1 MPIDTRQV
9 VCPHCYGVNRV
20 PADRLG
26 DGARCGKCRAP
37 LIEGKALPSGAP
49 GFERHLAND
58 DLPVLV
64 DFWAPWCGP
73 CRSMAPAF
81 EAAAKALATEA
92 RLLKINT
99 EEEQALAGRYNI
111 RSIPTLILFRGGR
124 EVARISGAMDAK
136 QLAAWTRE
144 NG

>member
-1 MPIDTRQV
+1 MSIDTRRV
-9 VCPHCYGVNRV
+9 VCPHCHGVNRV

-26 DGARCGKCRAP
+26 DGARCGKCKAP
-37 LIEGKALPSGAP
+37 LIEGKALPTGASA
-49 GFERHLAND
+49 FERHLAND

-81 EAAAKALATEA
+81 EAAAKALSTEA
-92 RLLKINT
+92 RLLKVNT

-111 RSIPTLILFRGGR
+111 RSIPTLVLFRGGQ
-124 EVARISGAMDAK
+124 EVARISGAMDAAR
-136 QLAAWTRE
+136 LTAWTRA

>member
-1 MPIDTRQV
+1 MSTNTRQV
-9 VCPHCYGVNRV
+9 VCPQCQGVNRV

-26 DGARCGKCRAP
+26 DGARCGKCKTP
-37 LIEGKALPSGAP
+37 LIEGKALPTGASA
-49 GFERHLAND
+49 FDRHLANE

-81 EAAAKALATEA
+81 EAAAKTLSTEA
-92 RLLKINT
+92 RLLKVNT

-111 RSIPTLILFRGGR
+111 RSIPTLVLFRGGQ
-124 EVARISGAMDAK
+124 EVARISGAMDAAR
-136 QLAAWTRE
+136 LTAWTRA
-144 NG
+144 NS